1 MKRTLAFLLALM
13 MVVSVLAGCNPEKE
27 PNETGDNGTEG
38 TNAPGVE
45 DGLPSVKEFD
55 ANAKYTYTTSA
66 QTLPSGWNPHTY
78 QTADDAVYFD
88 YTTDSLYT
96 LFFNDEVH
104 PQEGREAFDGY
115 VIVPSMAADYPVD
128 VTESV
133 KKDHPQF
140 NIPESATS
148 GYAWSVKLR
157 DDLKWDD
164 GTPITAQ
171 DFVDSLER
179 VLRAELMNYRAA
191 DYYSGS
197 YVVANA
203 KNYGLAGFYDYDDNG
218 KGAAND
224 PNGDPAACAVQM
236 SDLVKNE
243 DGQYTYNGN
252 LVFIGTNYSLAWTGG
267 DTLPDLYDVYHD
279 SYGMEMFD
287 KEALDKL
294 MEATDG
300 HGTAVCNDENLEL
313 LKKIITY
320 SEDWGE
326 TEANIPCYLLIVNH
340 QYDADYSFDNVGLYV
355 SGDNELTFVYP
366 NALDGFYLMTYA
378 MSTSY
383 LVKTDLYDK
392 SLSSSETAAG
402 KVWTSTYGTGMDTSV
417 SYGPYKVSE
426 YQSGKL
432 MHFTKNE
439 NWWGW
444 KSDVYTYVDPDTN
457 ERYRMYQT
465 TDVDIQS
472 VPEAETRKQMFLSG
486 QLMTYGLQSD
496 DYDQYR
502 SSEYYYTS
510 PAETIFFL
518 LFNGYTSMI
527 EKREAADTFDKTK
540 LDLQVQTLES
550 FRRACAVSIDR
561 DKMAATVSPAR
572 TGGYAFIGDTY
583 IYDPETCAFYR
594 DTDQAKMALVDFY
607 SINLADYDND
617 LDKAVDAI
625 TGYDP
630 VTAKA
635 KFEEAYQEALD
646 KGYIT
651 DSDNDG
657 KSDQTVTMVYAMSG
671 AVNDFYEKTAK
682 FLNDSL
688 NGAAAGTGF
697 EGKINIDIYSSGD
710 LGNSW
715 SDAIRNGE
723 YDTQLAGW
731 SGAVLDPFSMADTW
745 TDSDRSYWGN
755 WWKAETIDL
764 TIKIDGEDLTMSVRD
779 WALCLNGTMKTVN
792 GKDYNFGYGQTSVE
806 NRLTILA
813 EIEKV
818 MLTSYNCVPIMQDGS
833 GFLLSQQVYY
843 IVEDYNPM
851 MGRGGIQYMKYN
863 YSDADWAD
871 YVKSQGNTLSY

>member
-1 MKRTLAFLLALM
+1 MKRTLAFLLALL
-13 MVVSVLAGCNPEKE
+13 MVVSVLAGCNPDKPGDDTKE
-27 PNETGDNGTEG
+27 EAEG
-38 TNAPGVE
+38 TKAPNTDNE
-45 DGLPSVKEFD
+45 EVKKIEEFD
-55 ANAKYTYTTSA
+55 SSKKYTYTTSA

-88 YTTDSLYT
+88 YTTDSLYS

-104 PQEGREAFDGY
+104 PLEGREVFDGY
-115 VIVPSMAADYPVD
+115 VIVPSMAADFPVD

-133 KKDHPQF
+133 KKSHPQF
-140 NIPESATS
+140 GIPESAKS

-157 DDLKWDD
+157 DGLKWDD

-179 VLRAELMNYRAA
+179 VLRSELMNYRAA

-218 KGAAND
+218 IKGITLD
-224 PNGDPAACAVQM
+224 KM
-236 SDLVKNE
+236 EKNE
-243 DGQYTYNGN
+243 NGQYTYEGN
-252 LVFIGTNYSLAWTGG
+252 LVFIGVDYALDWTGG
-267 DTLPDLYDVYHD
+267 DSLKAYVEA
-279 SYGMEMFD
+279 YGENYFG
-287 KEALDKL
+287 LDTWDEL
-294 MEATDG
+294 LAATDG
-300 HGTAVCNDENLEL
+300 HGTAVCNDENLAL
-313 LKKIITY
+313 LAGVTTTN
-320 SEDWGE
+320 ENWGE
-326 TEANIPCYLLIVNH
+326 TEADLFNYLLIVNH
-340 QYDADYSFDNVGLYV
+340 QYEADYSFDNVGLYV

-392 SLSSSETAAG
+392 NLTSSETAAG
-402 KVWTSTYGTGMDTSV
+402 KVWSSKYGTSMDTSV
-417 SYGPYKVSE
+417 SYGPYKVTT
-426 YQSGKL
+426 YQSGKV
-432 MHFTKNE
+432 MHFGKNE

-444 KSDVYTYVDPDTN
+444 TSDVYTYVDPDDGK
-457 ERYRMYQT
+457 RYRMFQT

-472 VPEAETRKQMFLSG
+472 VPEAETRKQMFLKG
-486 QLMTYGLQSD
+486 QLMTYGLQAA

-502 SSEYYYTS
+502 NSENYYTS

-518 LFNGYTSMI
+518 LFNGYKTMI
-527 EKREAADTFDKTK
+527 DQREAAEGFDATK

-561 DKMAATVSPAR
+561 EEMAATISPAR
-572 TGGYAFIGDTY
+572 MGGYAFLGDTY

-607 SINLADYDND
+607 SIDLADYDND
-617 LDKAVDAI
+617 LDKAVESI

-630 VTAKA
+630 ETAA
-635 KFEEAYQEALD
+635 VKFQEAYKEALEQ
-646 KGYIT
+646 GFVT
-651 DSDNDG
+651 DADNDG
-657 KSDQTVTMVYAMSG
+657 KSDQTVTMMYAMSG
-671 AVNDFYEKTAK
+671 AVNDFYEKTAE
-682 FLNDSL
+682 FLNKSL
-688 NGAAAGTGF
+688 NNAAKGTGF

-710 LGNSW
+710 LGNNW
-715 SDAIRNGE
+715 SDAIRNGQF
-723 YDTQLAGW
+723 DTQLAGW
-731 SGAVLDPFSMADTW
+731 QGATLDPFSMADTW
-745 TDSDRSYWGN
+745 TDSSRSYWGN
-755 WWKAETIDL
+755 WWKSEAVDL
-764 TIKIDGEDLTMSVRD
+764 TIKIDGKDLTMSVRD
-779 WALCLNGTMKTVN
+779 WALCLNGTMTTVD

-833 GFLLSQQVYY
+833 GFLLSHQVWY

-851 MGRGGIQYMKYN
+851 MARGGIQYMKYN
-863 YSDADWAD
+863 YDDAEWAKYVSD
-871 YVKSQGNTLSY
+871 QGGTLQY